1 MNMKTEIIVPRFAYS
16 IKSTIG
22 QLIVDQYSWGVT
34 LEDRIR
40 PKGVKVPG
48 KTCIPEGL
56 YPLAKRASPHLKRDV
71 IWIQNV
77 PGFEYVYFHSGN
89 KPEDTDACIL
99 VAGNRAGTDLIAGN
113 SLAIE
118 LRLFAYVNGRGWDGA
133 TLKVINLP
141 GFENVIGLQ

>member
-1 MNMKTEIIVPRFAYS
+1 MKTQIIVPRFAYS
-16 IKSTIG
+16 LKSTIG

-40 PKGVKVPG
+40 PPGIKVPG

-89 KPEDTDACIL
+89 KPEDTDACLL
-99 VAGNRAGTDLIAGN
+99 VATTRTGNDHIGGG
-113 SLAIE
+113 SLATE
-118 LRLFAYVNGRGWDGA
+118 QRLFNYVNGRGWEGA
-133 TLKVINLP
+133 TLRVINLP
-141 GFENVIGLQ
+141 GFESVIDLE